1 METLNP
7 LAVLDPLRIILRGRR
22 GLDGI
27 DGRAEGVRS
36 GTCLNV
42 EVLRLDDTL
51 TDISYLSFGS
61 TSLASRCISATLT
74 PHIFASIHDVARTR
88 HMGQQLDAR
97 RARRSTD
104 THTTDNQHSTCYFVS

>member
-7 LAVLDPLRIILRGRR
+7 LAVLDPLRIILCGRR

-42 EVLRLDDTL
+42 EVLRPDDVGERVGL
-51 TDISYLSFGS
+51 GLRPGDVCGVLEVEEGP
-61 TSLASRCISATLT
+61 AT
-74 PHIFASIHDVARTR
+74 A
-88 HMGQQLDAR
+88 
-97 RARRSTD
+97 
-104 THTTDNQHSTCYFVS
+104 